1 MKKRYQRLSSDGDDA
16 KLLGGG
22 AFGNPQPPQQVHR
35 RPCNVGEKRPDQLSL
50 KRIWGPVFSTVMFFV
65 IATTAMDKT
74 SLAADLKVL
83 ETTLRSGVHEAN
95 PAAGVT
101 DNALPAGFSLQQI
114 AEGND
119 SIENPSGP
127 ITLFGL
133 LSAGARTEPDE
144 NTYLILDHNPG
155 GPDADIDYGR
165 HFLFQGHE
173 NGANLAYVTR
183 INLDVL
189 DPLHRITLLTPVG
202 ADGLTHFNGIDG
214 STWNP
219 HTKTLLLTQESS
231 TVGGV
236 IEVNPEWGT
245 AGFPRTLYGILGR
258 GGYEGIHPD
267 KHGNLIIIEDI
278 GGTRVS
284 IDPNN
289 ANGATKTAAN
299 PNSFVYRFVPN
310 NPADLFAGGQLQAL
324 QVSID
329 GQAVKFIAVDPDHP
343 FGDVF
348 STNQLK
354 LHTPGSSWPVQ
365 WVTIHDTAV
374 DGTAD
379 FNANAAA
386 KTAGAT
392 PFKRPE
398 NAQFLPGSDFKTF
411 FFDATG
417 DTDALAGNVPAL
429 AARGA
434 WGSIFRVDLDDDL
447 NTGKISIVVLGDQ
460 FHAGFDNLTFA
471 DDNLLLAGEDR
482 GDTLHDQLNILDSVW
497 AFDVTKKNAQ
507 DARLVAL
514 GRDPL
519 AAPAGEE
526 DNEPTGLHFSD
537 GNAALGG
544 LLGTQPVNPGI
555 SRLFVTQQHGEN
567 VVWEVLGSHLSQ

>member
-1 MKKRYQRLSSDGDDA
+1 MQHYNENNNRGDY
-16 KLLGGG
+16 
-22 AFGNPQPPQQVHR
+22 
-35 RPCNVGEKRPDQLSL
+35 LSL
-50 KRIWGPVFSTVMFFV
+50 IRKWGPTLLTVLFV
-65 IATTAMDKT
+65 IAGVAVLDHK
-74 SLAADLKVL
+74 AFAVDIQVL
-83 ETTLRSGVHEAN
+83 ETQLRGGVHDAN
-95 PAAGVT
+95 PAVGVT
-101 DNALPAGFSLQQI
+101 DNRLPTGFSLQKI
-114 AEGND
+114 AQGTD
-119 SIENPSGP
+119 PIENPSGS

-133 LSAGARTEPDE
+133 LNTGVRTEPDE
-144 NTYLILDHNPG
+144 STYLVLDQNPG
-155 GPDADIDYGR
+155 GPTAGFDYGR

-173 NGANLAYVTR
+173 NGADLAYVTR

-202 ADGLTHFNGIDG
+202 AGGLTLFNTIDG

-219 HTKTLLLTQESS
+219 STKTLLFTQESS
-231 TVGGV
+231 SKGGV
-236 IEVNPEWGT
+236 IEVNPEWGA

-267 KHGNLIIIEDI
+267 NHGNLIIIEDA

-284 IDPNN
+284 IDPNDP
-289 ANGATKTAAN
+289 NGATKTAAN

-310 NPADLFAGGQLQAL
+310 NPADLSVGGKLQAL

-329 GQAVKFIAVDPDHP
+329 TQAVEFVAVDANHP

-354 LHTPGSSWPVQ
+354 LHTLGTSWPVR
-365 WVTIHDTAV
+365 WVTIHDTAIN
-374 DGTAD
+374 GTTE
-379 FNANAAA
+379 FNANTAA
-386 KTAGAT
+386 KNAGAT

-398 NAQFLPGSDFKTF
+398 NAQFLPGSDFKTL

-429 AARGA
+429 AARGT
-434 WGSIFRVDLDDDL
+434 WGSIFRVDLDDNLD
-447 NTGKISIVVLGDQ
+447 TGRISIVVLGDQ

-471 DDNLLLAGEDR
+471 DNNVLLAGEDR
-482 GDTLHDQLNILDSVW
+482 GDTLHDQLNVLDSVW

-507 DARLVAL
+507 NARLLAL

-537 GNAALGG
+537 GDASVSGMIGA
-544 LLGTQPVNPGI
+544 QPLNPGS

-567 VVWEVLGSHLSQ
+567 VVWEILGSHLSQ

>member
-1 MKKRYQRLSSDGDDA
+1 MQKSNVA
-16 KLLGGG
+16 KSGRDHV
-22 AFGNPQPPQQVHR
+22 P
-35 RPCNVGEKRPDQLSL
+35 L
-50 KRIWGPVFSTVMFFV
+50 KRIWRLIFSALMFLTVS
-65 IATTAMDKT
+65 ATINSHK
-74 SLAADLKVL
+74 SFAADIKVL
-83 ETTLRSGVHEAN
+83 ETQVRGGIQGAN
-95 PAAGVT
+95 PAVGT
-101 DNALPAGFSLQQI
+101 SDNVLPKGFTLQKI
-114 AEGND
+114 AEGVD
-119 SIENPSGP
+119 PIENPSGK
-127 ITLFGL
+127 ITMFGFL
-133 LSAGARTEPDE
+133 NDGTRTEPDE
-144 NTYLILDHNPG
+144 NTYLVFDHNPG
-155 GPDADIDYGR
+155 GPQSGFDYGR
-165 HFLFQGHE
+165 RFLFQGHE
-173 NGANLAYVTR
+173 NGGNLAYITR

-189 DPLHRITLLTPVG
+189 DPFHRVTLLSPVG
-202 ADGLTHFNGIDG
+202 ADGLTHFNSFDG

-219 HTKTLLLTQESS
+219 STKTLLFTQESS
-231 TVGGV
+231 SVGGV

-245 AGFPRTLYGILGR
+245 AGFPRTLYGIIGR

-267 KHGNLIIIEDI
+267 NRGNLIIIEDI

-289 ANGATKTAAN
+289 PNGATKTAGN
-299 PNSFVYRFVPN
+299 PNSFVYRFVPKN
-310 NPADLFAGGQLQAL
+310 IADLSAGGKLQAL

-329 GQAVKFIAVDPDHP
+329 GQPVKFVAVDATHP

-348 STNQLK
+348 SSSQLK
-354 LHTPGSSWPVQ
+354 LHTPGTSWPVR
-365 WVTIHDTAV
+365 WVTIHDTAI

-379 FNANAAA
+379 FNANTAA
-386 KTAGAT
+386 KNAGAT

-411 FFDATG
+411 FFDPTG

-429 AARGA
+429 ATRGS

-447 NTGKISIVVLGDQ
+447 NTGKVSIVVLGDQ

-471 DDNLLLAGEDR
+471 DDNVLLAGEDR

-507 DARLVAL
+507 DARLIAL

-519 AAPAGEE
+519 AAPTGEE

-537 GNAALGG
+537 GDASASG
-544 LLGTQPVNPGI
+544 LLGTQPLNPGS